1 MIDFAVYNALL
12 MRSLSRGISMLNTL
26 NLLKH
31 LSLVITFLLISTLS
45 LSSAASDVIPIP
57 TQPQQPTITP
67 SAPNLDVKG
76 YILID
81 AASGKVLAEKNAD
94 MRMAPASL
102 TKLMSLYIISSA
114 LKSGSIHLDDK
125 VRVSTKAWQTTGS
138 RMFIKVNDEV
148 PVKDLLQGIIVAS
161 GNDASVAMA
170 EYIAGTEETFASM
183 MNAQAKNLGMNN
195 SHFLDSTGLPNPNHY
210 STPRDL
216 AILAQAITQHFPE
229 DYKLFSEKWFAYNG
243 IRQPN
248 RNRLLWRFQYAD
260 GLKTGHTDD
269 AGYCLVS
276 SAIKNGMRLISV
288 IMGANSDE
296 TRTEDSIRLL
306 TFGFRFFET
315 HKLYTGSSTLIKA
328 RVWKGVD
335 KEVPMGLAHDFYVTI
350 PTGQYKNI
358 QANIQLNDS
367 IKAPVVK
374 GQSYGKLNIMLNNQ
388 VIASEPLIALKSN
401 ERGGFW
407 RRMTD
412 TFRFSFNKIF
422 SRTYEKANNG

>member
-1 MIDFAVYNALL
+1 
-12 MRSLSRGISMLNTL
+12 MLHKL

-31 LSLVITFLLISTLS
+31 LSLVTTVLFFSTAAINTF
-45 LSSAASDVIPIP
+45 ASDVIPIP
-57 TQPQQPTITP
+57 TQPQQPIITP
-67 SAPNLDVKG
+67 TAPNLDLKG

-94 MRMAPASL
+94 LRMAPASL

-125 VRVSTKAWQTTGS
+125 VRISTKAWQTTGS
-138 RMFIKVNDEV
+138 RMFVKVNDEV

-216 AILAQAITQHFPE
+216 ATLAQAITKNFPE
-229 DYKLFSEKWFAYNG
+229 DYKLFSEKWFVYNG

-269 AGYCLVS
+269 AGFCLVS

-288 IMGANSDE
+288 VMGAASDE
-296 TRTEDSIRLL
+296 ARTEDSIRLL
-306 TFGFRFFET
+306 TYGFRFFET
-315 HKLYTGSSTLIKA
+315 HKLYSGSTALTKA
-328 RVWKGVD
+328 RVWKGTD
-335 KEVPMGLAHDFYVTI
+335 KEVPMGLVRDFYVTI

-358 QANIQLNDS
+358 QAIIQLDDH
-367 IKAPVVK
+367 IKAPIIK
-374 GQSYGKLNIMLNNQ
+374 GQSYGKLNVMLNNQ
-388 VIASEPLIALKSN
+388 IIASEPLIALKN
-401 ERGGFW
+401 DEKGGLW

-412 TFRFSFNKIF
+412 TFRFSFNKVF
-422 SRTYEKANNG
+422 SRTHEKANNG